1 VPKASRPP
9 GDGIQKAEFSDVGR
23 LWGKRVTVDEDDDIG
38 CRNSLKLAGATG
50 GAAVLSGWRQAA
62 CPALAQREART
73 SDRPNF
79 TIIVR
84 DNSGCDGVNYT
95 GNRDSASRAATPTP
109 LTMNK
114 VRSSQYV
121 V

>member
-1 VPKASRPP
+1 VPKASPPP
-9 GDGIQKAEFSDVGR
+9 GDGIQKAEFSGGGR

-50 GAAVLSGWRQAA
+50 GVAVLSGWKQAA
-62 CPALAQREART
+62 CPALAQSEART
-73 SDRPNF
+73 SDRLKF

-84 DNSGCDGVNYT
+84 DNSGCDAVNYT
-95 GNRDSASRAATPTP
+95 GNRGPAGRAATPTP
-109 LTMNK
+109 LTMSK
-114 VRSSQYV
+114 VRPSRYV